1 MSQATTEQA
10 NGQAPGT
17 ETRSEADAR
26 VAAALQMALPGG
38 PAPDP
43 DPGTDPDPD
52 PDPAVAE
59 LVLED
64 LPEDWQEDIRR
75 LRRENANLRVRAREA
90 TRKPTPQTPSDS
102 PTASATA
109 AAELKAAEERGRSAA
124 RMEYGVQLAR
134 AEVKA
139 ALAANFTEEQ
149 ITDLIDDLDLSR
161 LVQDDGSVDA
171 DAVGSLKEKYVSLLA
186 SASRKPPPRVGHGRT
201 GPAPAA
207 KDTATQFAEFFGG
220 HSG

>member
-1 MSQATTEQA
+1 MSQVAAEQV
-10 NGQAPGT
+10 NGT
-17 ETRSEADAR
+17 ESRAEADAR
-26 VAAALQMALPGG
+26 VAAVLQMDPAPGNG
-38 PAPDP
+38 VAPEGQQDPAPDP
-43 DPGTDPDPD
+43 DPGPDIG
-52 PDPAVAE
+52 AEE

-64 LPEDWQEDIRR
+64 LPDGWQDEIRR
-75 LRRENANLRVRAREA
+75 LRRENANARVRVREA
-90 TRKPTPQTPSDS
+90 TRKAPQTS
-102 PTASATA
+102 PDPPTA
-109 AAELKAAEERGRSAA
+109 AATSEASIRAAEERGRSAA

-149 ITDLIDDLDLSR
+149 ITDLVDDLDLSR

-171 DAVGSLKEKYVSLLA
+171 EAIGSLKEKYVSLLA
-186 SASRKPPPRVGHGRT
+186 SAGRKPPPRVGHGRT
-201 GPAPAA
+201 SPAPAA